1 MCQPSSLK
9 LLSAGA
15 LAALAILL
23 VGCSRKI
30 VSRDILS
37 PDGQLILRIEVN
49 ESGGAA
55 VPDVTS
61 GYILLSG
68 SSAAHEE
75 LIFKGS
81 ALNSFSADW
90 RAPEAVSL
98 SFSGGYISQCNKKAV
113 VSPKLTITVLGCR

>member
-1 MCQPSSLK
+1 MFQLSSLK
-9 LLSAGA
+9 LLSARA
-15 LAALAILL
+15 LVAFAVVL
-23 VGCSRKI
+23 VGCSKQI

-37 PDGQLILRIEVN
+37 PDGRLILRIEVN

-81 ALNSFSADW
+81 AVDSFNAAW
-90 RAPEAVSL
+90 RTPEVVSL

-113 VSPKLTITVLGCR
+113 MSPKFKITVLGCR